1 MYAVPQ
7 DVVDIWADAPAMT
20 PGLETLLARR
30 IEEAESVV
38 SDEVGLIAG
47 LTIDERVEAGSLPAK
62 TVKQV
67 VVAMVHRVVSVPGY
81 VRQYSRSVDDGSES
95 YTIDSSVSSGEL
107 HVSASELRRLSGTG
121 RRRSRYRA
129 YTITPGRGVRL

>member
-7 DVVDIWADAPAMT
+7 DVVDIWFDHPEIT
-20 PGLETLLARR
+20 PGIEVLIARR
-30 IEEAESVV
+30 IEEATNIVN
-38 SDEVGLIAG
+38 DEVGLVGG
-47 LTIDERVEAGSLPAK
+47 LTVDQRVEASSLAQV

-67 VVAMVHRVVSVPGY
+67 IVAMVHRLVSVPGY
-81 VRQYSRSVDDGSES
+81 VRQFSRSVDDASES

-107 HVSASELRRLSGTG
+107 HIKASELRRLTGQG
-121 RRRSRYRA
+121 RRRSRFRA